1 MDYNYI
7 INELKETVTKSTIV
21 CLGFMCVMA
30 IVVGVLALTGIVPG
44 YALVS
49 LAGFVPI
56 SILLFVLLSYN
67 YKKIKILSK
76 KLQIS
81 HAANNAKQVM
91 EKIVNDAPDTYAR
104 DCRTKMQYL
113 SNNGIDIEKALKQLN
128 NNVKSYNEL
137 AAEFV
142 QDCDKIEDELYTL
155 MNADSLKEYANKA
168 RALKEKS
175 HALGLTRLT
184 DTSLFL
190 ELQACTGNLETIENN
205 WKKLSF
211 DLDDAFSTMDKYLKS
226 LDDDD
231 KLTFKMWGNRLQEG
245 FSALE
250 TLDTEKAKT
259 IFNEVI
265 GYNVSPGITSTLR
278 NIVTNIDEVMAE

>member
-1 MDYNYI
+1 
-7 INELKETVTKSTIV
+7 
-21 CLGFMCVMA
+21 MA

-142 QDCDKIEDELYTL
+142 QDCDVIEDELYTL

>member
-1 MDYNYI
+1 
-7 INELKETVTKSTIV
+7 
-21 CLGFMCVMA
+21 
-30 IVVGVLALTGIVPG
+30 
-44 YALVS
+44 
-49 LAGFVPI
+49 
-56 SILLFVLLSYN
+56 
-67 YKKIKILSK
+67 
-76 KLQIS
+76 
-81 HAANNAKQVM
+81 
-91 EKIVNDAPDTYAR
+91 
-104 DCRTKMQYL
+104 
-113 SNNGIDIEKALKQLN
+113 
-128 NNVKSYNEL
+128 
-137 AAEFV
+137 
-142 QDCDKIEDELYTL
+142 